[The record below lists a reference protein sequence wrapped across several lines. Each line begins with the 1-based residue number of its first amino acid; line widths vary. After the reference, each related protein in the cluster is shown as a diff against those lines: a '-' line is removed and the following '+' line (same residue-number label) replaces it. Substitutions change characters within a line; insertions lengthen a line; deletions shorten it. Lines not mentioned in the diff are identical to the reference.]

1 MSTPSDQQSVCGM
14 LLGERETAIEGNT
27 NQPPSTERKQVNN
40 SKLLSRNQAA
50 EMLGIGVTT
59 LWRLT
64 KSGRLPV
71 IKIGSRCLYTYDDIL
86 QFAEHCRHFDGS
98 AQMAIIPSGA
108 E

>member
-1 MSTPSDQQSVCGM
+1 MSTPRDQQSVCGM

-27 NQPPSTERKQVNN
+27 NQTQLTERKQVNS

-71 IKIGSRCLYTYDDIL
+71 VKIGSRCLYTYDDIL
-86 QFAEHCRHFDGS
+86 QFAEHCRHLDGS
-98 AQMAIIPSGA
+98 GETSIISAGTK
-108 E
+108 

>member
-1 MSTPSDQQSVCGM
+1 M

-27 NQPPSTERKQVNN
+27 NQTQLTERKQVNS

-71 IKIGSRCLYTYDDIL
+71 IKIGSRCLYASDDIL
-86 QFAEHCRHFDGS
+86 QFVEGEKHVVTKLDG
-98 AQMAIIPSGA
+98 

>member
-1 MSTPSDQQSVCGM
+1 MSTPSDPQSVCGM

-27 NQPPSTERKQVNN
+27 NQPPSTERKQVNS

-71 IKIGSRCLYTYDDIL
+71 VKIGSRCLYTYDDIF
-86 QFAEHCRHFDGS
+86 QFVEGEKHVVTKLDG
-98 AQMAIIPSGA
+98 

>member
-1 MSTPSDQQSVCGM
+1 MFTPSDQQSVCGM

-27 NQPPSTERKQVNN
+27 DQTQLTERKPLNS

-71 IKIGSRCLYTYDDIL
+71 VKIGSRCLYTCDDII
-86 QFAEHCRHFDGS
+86 QFVEGEKHVVTKLDG
-98 AQMAIIPSGA
+98 